1 VLVARGLAEFRR
13 RFEEMD
19 SRTSGEVIVAW
30 IRVGMGITMIAVL
43 ATGEDMRYY
52 PAAAW
57 TVLAAAVAYS
67 WIAAVEVTRQAQRGE
82 VRRATAYTL
91 TALDVGF
98 IVALAGLTGI
108 TTSPMLPI
116 LIAVVVSQAVRY
128 SLSEALLVVSLTTAA
143 LVPVILAVPE
153 PALAMDERIRQAWW
167 WTWLLVS
174 TAVMAGALTLAA
186 DRAHK
191 RRAQAEAAA
200 EVEHR
205 RLEEERSLRQRLE
218 AIDQA
223 RKDFLHALNHDFRTP
238 IASLESLSEALNW
251 QRHPLSEEER
261 VEVTALIGRHA
272 RQLAA
277 MLAEVREVAI
287 TESLGVQQRVEI
299 AEVYMPQLIHSAG
312 AAAGIAHERLVVSV
326 DPALKVLRTD
336 ESKVHRILTN
346 LLDNANKHS
355 PADEAVEVHLTRG
368 ESMVELAVL
377 DRGPGIPPELAS
389 RTFEK
394 FASFGEHRSSGLG
407 MWIVSQ
413 FVAAL
418 GGDAVI
424 EPRPGGG
431 LVVRVRFPSGASLP
445 PAPTPTGE
453 REGTVSA

>member
-1 VLVARGLAEFRR
+1 
-13 RFEEMD
+13 MD

-43 ATGEDMRYY
+43 ATGDDMGYY
-52 PAAAW
+52 PAPAW
-57 TVLAAAVAYS
+57 TVLATAVTYS
-67 WIAAVEVTRQAQRGE
+67 WIALLVVTRQAERGE

-91 TALDVGF
+91 TALDAGF
-98 IVALAGLTGI
+98 IVALTGLTGI
-108 TTSPMLPI
+108 TASPMLPI

-128 SLSEALLVVSLTTAA
+128 SLGQALLVASLTAA
-143 LVPVILAVPE
+143 VLVPVILSVPE
-153 PALAMDERIRQAWW
+153 PALAMHERVRQAWW

-186 DRAHK
+186 DRAQK

-200 EVEHR
+200 EIEHR

-261 VEVTALIGRHA
+261 VEVTTLIGRHA

-277 MLAEVREVAI
+277 MLQEVREVAI
-287 TESLGVQQRVEI
+287 TESLGVQQRVEL
-299 AEVYMPQLIHSAG
+299 AEVYMPQLIH
-312 AAAGIAHERLVVSV
+312 AAGMAAGLVPERLVSV
-326 DPALKVLRTD
+326 IDPALKVLRTD
-336 ESKVHRILTN
+336 ESKLQRILTN
-346 LLDNANKHS
+346 LLDNANRHS
-355 PADEAVEVHLTRG
+355 PPDEPVEVHLTRG
-368 ESMVELAVL
+368 EAMVELSVL

-418 GGDAVI
+418 GGDAAI

-431 LVVRVRFPSGASLP
+431 LIVRVRFPGGAVPVRRERPSM
-445 PAPTPTGE
+445 PAPSPIDL
-453 REGTVSA
+453 

>member
-1 VLVARGLAEFRR
+1 LLVALGDLRR

-19 SRTSGEVIVAW
+19 SRTGGEVVVAW
-30 IRVGMGITMIAVL
+30 IRVGMGFTMVTVL

-52 PAAAW
+52 PVAAW
-57 TVLAAAVAYS
+57 TVLFAAVAYS
-67 WIAAVEVTRQAQRGE
+67 WVALVVVTRQAKRGE
-82 VRRATAYTL
+82 VHRATASTL
-91 TALDVGF
+91 TALDAGF
-98 IVALAGLTGI
+98 IVALTGLTGI

-128 SLSEALLVVSLTTAA
+128 TLGQALLVASLTAA
-143 LVPVILAVPE
+143 VLVPVILTVPE
-153 PALAMDERIRQAWW
+153 PALAMDERVRQAWW

-174 TAVMAGALTLAA
+174 TGVMAGALTHAA

-200 EVEHR
+200 EAEHR
-205 RLEEERSLRQRLE
+205 RLEEERGLRQRLE

-238 IASLESLSEALNW
+238 ISSLESLSEALNW
-251 QRHPLSEEER
+251 QRHPLSAEER
-261 VEVTALIGRHA
+261 VEVTTLIGRHA

-277 MLAEVREVAI
+277 MLQEVREVAI

-312 AAAGIAHERLVVSV
+312 MAAGLTPERLVVSV
-326 DPALKVLRTD
+326 HPTLKVLRTD

-355 PADEAVEVHLTRG
+355 PPDEPVEIHLTHG
-368 ESMVELAVL
+368 ESMVELTVL

-431 LVVRVRFPSGASLP
+431 LVVRVRFPGGVSLP
-445 PAPTPTGE
+445 PAPSPAE
-453 REGTVSA
+453 ASEGTLTA

>member
-1 VLVARGLAEFRR
+1 VSVARGLAERRR
-13 RFEEMD
+13 RFEGMD

-30 IRVGMGITMIAVL
+30 VRVGMGITMISVL
-43 ATGEDMRYY
+43 ATGDEMRYY
-52 PAAAW
+52 GALAW
-57 TVLAAAVAYS
+57 TVLLSALTYS
-67 WIAAVEVTRQAQRGE
+67 WIALAVVTRQAKRGE
-82 VRRATAYTL
+82 VIRATANTL
-91 TALDVGF
+91 TALDVGY
-98 IVALAGLTGI
+98 IVVLTGLTGI

-116 LIAVVVSQAVRY
+116 LLAVVVSQAVRY
-128 SLSEALLVVSLTTAA
+128 TLGQAVLVASLTAA
-143 LVPVILAVPE
+143 VLVPVILTVPQ
-153 PALAMDERIRQAWW
+153 PDLPMDERVRQALW

-174 TAVMAGALTLAA
+174 TAVMAGALSSAA

-200 EVEHR
+200 QLEHR

-218 AIDQA
+218 SIDQA

-238 IASLESLSEALNW
+238 ISSLESLSEALNW

-287 TESLGVQQRVEI
+287 TESLGVQQRVEM
-299 AEVYMPQLIHSAG
+299 AEVYTPQLIHSAG
-312 AAAGIAHERLVVSV
+312 SAAGLPHERLVISV

-336 ESKVHRILTN
+336 ESKFHRILTN

-355 PADEAVEVHLTRG
+355 PAGEPVEVHLSRSD
-368 ESMVELAVL
+368 SMVELAVL
-377 DRGPGIPPELAS
+377 DRGPGIPAELAS
-389 RTFEK
+389 RTFDK
-394 FASFGEHRSSGLG
+394 FASFGEHRSTGLG

-418 GGDAVI
+418 GGEATV

-431 LVVRVRFPSGASLP
+431 LAVRVRFPSSLP
-445 PAPTPTGE
+445 PAPSPAQE
-453 REGTVSA
+453 RRGSVSST

>member
-1 VLVARGLAEFRR
+1 
-13 RFEEMD
+13 
-19 SRTSGEVIVAW
+19 
-30 IRVGMGITMIAVL
+30 MGITMVAVL

-57 TVLAAAVAYS
+57 TVLLTAVAYS
-67 WIAAVEVTRQAQRGE
+67 WIALMEVTRQAKRGE
-82 VRRATAYTL
+82 VLRGTAYTL

-98 IVALAGLTGI
+98 IVTLTGLTGI

-116 LIAVVVSQAVRY
+116 LLAVVVSQAVRY
-128 SLSEALLVVSLTTAA
+128 SLGQAMVVVSLTTAV
-143 LVPVILAVPE
+143 LVPVIVAVPE
-153 PALAMDERIRQAWW
+153 PALDMDERLRQAWW
-167 WTWLLVS
+167 WAWLLVS

-186 DRAHK
+186 DRAHQ

-238 IASLESLSEALNW
+238 ISSLESLSEALNW

-287 TESLGVQQRVEI
+287 TESLGVQQRVEM
-299 AEVYMPQLIHSAG
+299 AEVYMPQIVHSAG
-312 AAAGIAHERLVVSV
+312 SAAGLTHERLVISI

-336 ESKVHRILTN
+336 ESKIHRILTN
-346 LLDNANKHS
+346 LLDNANRHS
-355 PADEAVEVHLTRG
+355 PAGETVEVQLVRSD
-368 ESMVELAVL
+368 SMVELAVL

-389 RTFEK
+389 RTFDK
-394 FASFGEHRSSGLG
+394 FAGFGEHRSSGLG

-413 FVAAL
+413 FVSAL
-418 GGDAVI
+418 GGNAVV

-431 LVVRVRFPSGASLP
+431 LVVRVRFPAGGSLP
-445 PAPTPTGE
+445 PAPSSSEE
-453 REGTVSA
+453 REGTVTA